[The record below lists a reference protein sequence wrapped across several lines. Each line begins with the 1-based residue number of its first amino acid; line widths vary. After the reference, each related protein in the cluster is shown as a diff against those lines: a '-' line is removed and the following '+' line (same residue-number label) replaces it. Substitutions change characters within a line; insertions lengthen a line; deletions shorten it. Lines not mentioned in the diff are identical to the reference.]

1 MKAMILA
8 AGKGERMRPLTDRLP
23 KALLQVAGKS
33 LIQYQVERLVRAG
46 ITDITVN
53 HALHGDLIE
62 QTLGSGGALGASL
75 RYSREGTE
83 ALETGGGILR
93 ALPFLGRGPFIVVNA
108 DIWTDYPYETLA
120 GQPQRLAHVVLVDN
134 PPHHPAGDFALTGHG
149 VALSGDRTLTFGG
162 IGAYRPELFDDCLP
176 GTFRLSAVLRIA
188 VSRGLVTGERY
199 EGAWLDVG
207 TPERLLAA
215 ENLVQSRR

>member
-8 AGKGERMRPLTDRLP
+8 AGKGERMRPLTDHLP

-62 QTLGSGGALGASL
+62 QVLGTGGSLGASL

-93 ALPFLGRGPFIVVNA
+93 ALPFLGPGPFIVVNA
-108 DIWTDYPYETLA
+108 DIWTDYPYEKLA

-134 PPHHPAGDFALTGHG
+134 PPHHPAGDFVLTKDS
-149 VALSGDRTLTFGG
+149 VALAGDRRLTFSG

-176 GTFRLSAVLRIA
+176 GTFRLSSVLRIA
-188 VSRGLVTGERY
+188 VSHGLVTGERY
-199 EGAWLDVG
+199 GGAWLDIG

-215 ENLVQSRR
+215 ENLAQPRH

>member
-1 MKAMILA
+1 
-8 AGKGERMRPLTDRLP
+8 
-23 KALLQVAGKS
+23 
-33 LIQYQVERLVRAG
+33 
-46 ITDITVN
+46 
-53 HALHGDLIE
+53 
-62 QTLGSGGALGASL
+62 ALGASL

-83 ALETGGGILR
+83 VLETGGGILR
-93 ALPFLGRGPFIVVNA
+93 ALPLLGPGPFIVVNA

-134 PPHHPAGDFALTGHG
+134 PPHHPAGDFTLAGHG
-149 VALSGDRTLTFGG
+149 VALAGDRRLTFGG

-188 VSRGLVTGERY
+188 VSHGLVTGERY
-199 EGAWLDVG
+199 GGAWVDVG